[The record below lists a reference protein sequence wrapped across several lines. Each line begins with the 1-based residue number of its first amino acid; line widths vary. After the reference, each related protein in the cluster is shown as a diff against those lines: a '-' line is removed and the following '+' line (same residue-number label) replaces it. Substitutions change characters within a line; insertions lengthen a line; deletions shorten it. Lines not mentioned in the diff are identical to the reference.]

1 MNWSSPVWWRG
12 GLLPRTL
19 NGDYIFGR
27 DAKHGTLID
36 LGGHREAF
44 DSEIQATAVREAKEE
59 SLGLINVPPEDLSN
73 VWVYAGTA
81 LFPVDVDMSTEAL
94 LAHFNQRVRQEINP
108 EVTQLVPVPEEDLML
123 VIETNDPP
131 LYHRTRNVILR
142 GSYLQ
147 LK

>member
-1 MNWSSPVWWRG
+1 MNWTNPIWWRG
-12 GLLPRTL
+12 GLLPRTI

-44 DSEIQATAVREAKEE
+44 DSDIRATAIREAKEE
-59 SLGLINVPPEDLSN
+59 SLGLIDIQPDTLNA

-81 LFPVDVDMSTEAL
+81 LFPVDINISTQAL
-94 LAHFNQRVRQEINP
+94 LAQFNQRVQQEINP
-108 EVTQLVPVPEEDLML
+108 EVTQLVSIPEEDLMT
-123 VIETNDPP
+123 VIAKDNPP

-142 GSYLQ
+142 GTYLPN
-147 LK
+147 